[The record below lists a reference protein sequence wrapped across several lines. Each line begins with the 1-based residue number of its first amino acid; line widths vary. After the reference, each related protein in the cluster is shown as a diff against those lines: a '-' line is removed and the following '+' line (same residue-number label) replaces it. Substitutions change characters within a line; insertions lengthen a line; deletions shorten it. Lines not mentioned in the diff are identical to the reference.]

1 MGGTLYDVTSCLAA
15 LSHVPSKRSLPLV
28 QVPSRGSLSRGVC
41 RETPPQNHKSRQYAS
56 FRNAFL
62 FIYFLVSHTLSAMQ
76 EQARLRE
83 FCVQNYLSTSTQVF
97 RNVAFRVPRPPPS
110 PQQKLGQIEGLW
122 ILAGP

>member
-1 MGGTLYDVTSCLAA
+1 MFLHLSVSHSVQGGLFMM
-15 LSHVPSKRSLPLV
+15 SLPVWLPGPMFL
-28 QVPSRGSLSRGVC
+28 QKGLCPWSKFLPGGLCPGVSVG
-41 RETPPQNHKSRQYAS
+41 RPPQNHKSRQYAS

-97 RNVAFRVPRPPPS
+97 RNVAFRVPRPPP
-110 PQQKLGQIEGLW
+110 PTKTW
-122 ILAGP
+122 PD